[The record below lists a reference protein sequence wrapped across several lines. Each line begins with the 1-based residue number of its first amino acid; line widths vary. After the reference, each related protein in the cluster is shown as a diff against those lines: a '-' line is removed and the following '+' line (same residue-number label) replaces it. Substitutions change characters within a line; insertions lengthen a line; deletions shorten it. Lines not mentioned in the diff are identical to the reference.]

1 MTPALYQIIFTGEF
15 DENTGAFYLGH
26 GIVCGVDS
34 SGCRYDGRYEIDGP
48 TIRLSLD
55 MHARAG
61 RLPASG
67 LDFSAPATLPIRADL
82 VVASLIGGDV
92 QRVEVGGGSIL
103 IRLLKL
109 RDLP

>member
-26 GIVCGVDS
+26 GLVCGMDS
-34 SGCRYDGRYEIDGP
+34 SNCRYDGRYEIDGP
-48 TIRLSLD
+48 TIRLELE
-55 MHARAG
+55 MQARAG

-67 LDFSAPATLPIRADL
+67 LDFAAPTTLPITAAL
-82 VVASLIGGDV
+82 PLASLIGGDV
-92 QRVEVGGGSIL
+92 QTVEVGGGSIL